1 MFRSLTPRFLIV
13 LIDRRWDSD
22 FLTLSQLI
30 KNGKLGRIVEFET
43 HFDRHRPEP
52 TSTGWKTKP
61 IPGGGVVYDLGA
73 HLIDQVVVVFGMPK
87 RITGFVG
94 SQREDKHNPDGFE
107 DSCTVLLHYDGM
119 LATVKAGV
127 VSLEVAQLRYWVR
140 GTNGTYKKVRG
151 SVLILLSS
159 LLISV

>member
-1 MFRSLTPRFLIV
+1 
-13 LIDRRWDSD
+13 
-22 FLTLSQLI
+22 LSQLI
-30 KNGKLGRIVEFET
+30 KNDKLGRIVEFET

-61 IPGGGVVYDLGA
+61 LPGGGVVYDLGA

-107 DSCTVLLHYDGM
+107 DSCTVLLHYPGL

-127 VSLEVAQLRYWVR
+127 VSLEAAQLRYWVR
-140 GTNGTYKKVRG
+140 GTDGTYKKVRG

-159 LLISV
+159 LLISA